1 MDNQPE
7 LNKIKLPMPRID
19 NAFPYSNLLEYFEAE
34 ATRQHIEK
42 VKAIKAE
49 LENASFISYE
59 EGRGVGMIEMSDL
72 REVFNKYIGGKVN
85 D

>member
-49 LENASFISYE
+49 LESKRHDYYKGCLVIRQE
-59 EGRGVGMIEMSDL
+59 EFES
-72 REVFNKYIGGKVN
+72 VFAEYLKDKE
-85 D
+85 